1 VSWTHDLVATLR
13 RLVGARERPAD
24 PVVGDVP
31 APSEAPIQAPE
42 PVATAAVQPELL
54 EPEIVE
60 PEPLVAAIAPETAPD
75 VAAPIEPERASPVP
89 EARSAAGPGS
99 LTLRLESERGPASV
113 FEVTRSGATIG
124 RAHESTIR
132 LDDLSVSRRHARIAW
147 KQGAYWLSDVGSM
160 GGTWVD
166 GSKLNAPRRI
176 AAGQRIDIGVCRL
189 TVAAAPQ
196 LPVSSGSSSHSGNGS
211 GSRRSGGA

>member
-1 VSWTHDLVATLR
+1 VSWTHDLVASLK

-24 PVVGDVP
+24 AVIAEAP
-31 APSEAPIQAPE
+31 APEEAPIRPPVEAAPQE
-42 PVATAAVQPELL
+42 SAPVAVGTVEAEPPAIATVEPETL
-54 EPEIVE
+54 EPEPEVALPAATAE
-60 PEPLVAAIAPETAPD
+60 PPPAAA
-75 VAAPIEPERASPVP
+75 
-89 EARSAAGPGS
+89 PGS
-99 LTLRLESERGPASV
+99 LMLRLESERGPASV
-113 FEVTRSGATIG
+113 FEVTRSGATLG
-124 RAHESTIR
+124 RAPENTIR

-166 GSKLNAPRRI
+166 GTKLNAPRRI
-176 AAGQRIDIGVCRL
+176 AEGQRIDIGVCRL